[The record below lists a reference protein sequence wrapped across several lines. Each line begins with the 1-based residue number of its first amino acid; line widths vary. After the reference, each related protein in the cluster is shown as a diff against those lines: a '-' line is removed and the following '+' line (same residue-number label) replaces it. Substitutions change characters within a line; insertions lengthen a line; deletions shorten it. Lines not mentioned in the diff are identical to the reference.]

1 MAGIK
6 TDNNFQSKLKSLITK
21 TIEEEQKMEGNLDF
35 LLDNNVNKKN
45 NKKKKTKIKQYNTTK
60 IKSRNFLANISC
72 NRVTEEDLLNKVS
85 FQMCTF

>member
-1 MAGIK
+1 M
-6 TDNNFQSKLKSLITK
+6 LI
-21 TIEEEQKMEGNLDF
+21 
-35 LLDNNVNKKN
+35 KKN

-60 IKSRNFLANISC
+60 IKSRNFLANILC

>member
-35 LLDNNVNKKN
+35 LLDNNVNKKKQQ
-45 NKKKKTKIKQYNTTK
+45 KKENE
-60 IKSRNFLANISC
+60 N
-72 NRVTEEDLLNKVS
+72 
-85 FQMCTF
+85 